1 MSVTLTVFF
10 DGTFFAALVERREGT
25 QLRAAKHVFGP
36 EPSDPEVLNWVL
48 QDFAKLKLSPGVEA
62 PRAVRATSNP
72 KRRQRQ
78 AAKVVSSEIGARS
91 QQALQLAREL
101 SAEAR
106 RQQSRAQSE
115 ADAER
120 KYQLRREKQKA
131 KHRGH

>member
-1 MSVTLTVFF
+1 M
-10 DGTFFAALVERREGT
+10 
-25 QLRAAKHVFGP
+25 
-36 EPSDPEVLNWVL
+36 LNWVL
-48 QDFAKLKLSPGVEA
+48 QDFARLKLSPGVEA
-62 PRAVRATSNP
+62 PRAMRAASNP

-78 AAKVVSSEIGARS
+78 AAKAVSSEIGTRS